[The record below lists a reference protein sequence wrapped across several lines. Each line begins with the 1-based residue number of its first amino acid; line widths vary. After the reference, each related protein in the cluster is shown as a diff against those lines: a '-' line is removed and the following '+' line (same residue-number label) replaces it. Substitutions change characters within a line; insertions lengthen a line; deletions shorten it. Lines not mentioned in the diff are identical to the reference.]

1 VKQTR
6 ISEGSV
12 TSLSDILLRLPSG
25 FFAPQ
30 RLHTAE
36 RIKTPTLFMGGD
48 KDFNVTLVGGEQ
60 MYQALKSVDVPAEV
74 IVCPGQFHGFTRPSF
89 IRNRY
94 ERRFAWYDKYLGEA
108 AAAK

>member
-1 VKQTR
+1 LVKQTR

-12 TSLSDILLRLPSG
+12 TSLSDILLRLPSR

-48 KDFNVTLVGGEQ
+48 KDFNLTLVGGEQ
-60 MYQALKSVDVPAEV
+60 MYQALKSVGMPAEL
-74 IVCPGQFHGFTRPSF
+74 IVYRDSSMASRGPVLFATDMSGGSPGMTSVRGMKP
-89 IRNRY
+89 
-94 ERRFAWYDKYLGEA
+94 
-108 AAAK
+108 AK